1 MEPKYHQNI
10 FFPSS
15 SSVNVVGFCVCAHVW
30 TQVFSYIFLWPV
42 LACYLRYEDM
52 ITLKNQL
59 QMDYI
64 ELKAYLQFL
73 VLLTETGRSQSLE
86 TDVSTG
92 QEESRLLL
100 LNKK

>member
-1 MEPKYHQNI
+1 M
-10 FFPSS
+10 
-15 SSVNVVGFCVCAHVW
+15 
-30 TQVFSYIFLWPV
+30 